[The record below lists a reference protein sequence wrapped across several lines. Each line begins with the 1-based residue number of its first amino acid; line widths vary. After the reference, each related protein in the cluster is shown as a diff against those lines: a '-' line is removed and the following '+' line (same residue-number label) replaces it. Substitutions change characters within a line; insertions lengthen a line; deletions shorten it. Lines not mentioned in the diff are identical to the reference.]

1 MQAAAV
7 LGTQVDPVLLAGLLE
22 VSELVAVRRCEAMV
36 PAALLERRDLG
47 YEFAGDLVQE
57 VVYAALAD
65 PLRRAHHRR
74 AADLLAHEPE
84 AMAPHAEAVADWARA
99 ARGWLLAGRS
109 ATVRAA
115 ARDAVALLDR
125 ALEAAE
131 RVPAPDIVV
140 RVLLA
145 RAAARDALT
154 EYPDALLDL
163 DAALATARETGDRRL
178 EMAALRARGG
188 DVPVALH
195 HPSESWGGFVRSG
208 LRLAAELGDRTAEAE
223 LGARLSVLATSS
235 LRFEE
240 ALDFAHRALAA
251 GRASGD
257 PAAVVAGLDGLK
269 TVLAYLGDTAPLAV
283 ILDELTP
290 LARRLGDGLVL
301 QWCLFESSFVAFAD
315 GDADGARRRVDVA
328 VAAAGRS
335 ATRRTR
341 RSSWRTG
348 AGWRGSAAISTSPSP
363 TAGPR
368 SRRPRPWTTRGGSRR
383 PPVCTPRVC
392 SRPTAPTPRL
402 WWRAPGGTRCTA
414 TAPRHTSC

>member
-1 MQAAAV
+1 M
-7 LGTQVDPVLLAGLLE
+7 
-22 VSELVAVRRCEAMV
+22 
-36 PAALLERRDLG
+36 PAALLERRELG

-74 AADLLAHEPE
+74 AADLLAHDPE
-84 AMAPHAEAVADWARA
+84 AMAPHAEAVDDWARA
-99 ARGWLLAGRS
+99 ARGWLLAGQA

-115 ARDAVALLDR
+115 AGDAVALLDR
-125 ALEAAE
+125 ALAAAE
-131 RVPAPDIVV
+131 RVPAPDLVV

-154 EYPDALLDL
+154 EYADALLDL

-223 LGARLSVLATSS
+223 LGARLAVLCTSS
-235 LRFEE
+235 LRFDE
-240 ALDFAHRALAA
+240 ALGFARRALAA

-257 PAAVVAGLDGLK
+257 PAALVAGLDGLK
-269 TVLAYLGDTAPLAV
+269 TVHAYLGDAGPLAAV
-283 ILDELTP
+283 IDELTP

-301 QWCLFESSFVAFAD
+301 QWCLFESSFVALAA
-315 GDADGARRRVDVA
+315 GDADEARRRVDVA
-328 VAAAGRS
+328 IAAGREVGYPAYAPFFLAHRGWMARLGGELDVALADGRAAVEEA
-335 ATRRTR
+335 ATLDHPWWFAAA
-341 RSSWRTG
+341 SG
-348 AGWRGSAAISTSPSP
+348 LYAAALLAAGG
-363 TAGPR
+363 
-368 SRRPRPWTTRGGSRR
+368 TTR
-383 PPVCTPRVC
+383 
-392 SRPTAPTPRL
+392 RL
-402 WWRAPGGTRCTA
+402 WWRGPGGTRCTA
-414 TAPRHTSC
+414 TARRRTSC

>member
-22 VSELVAVRRCEAMV
+22 VSELVAVRRCEALV
-36 PAALLERRDLG
+36 PAALLARRELG

-74 AADLLAHEPE
+74 AADLLAHDPE
-84 AMAPHAEAVADWARA
+84 AMAPHAEAVDDWARA
-99 ARGWLLAGRS
+99 ARGWLLAGQA

-125 ALEAAE
+125 AFAAAE
-131 RVPAPDIVV
+131 RVPAPDVVV

-154 EYPDALLDL
+154 EYADALLDL
-163 DAALATARETGDRRL
+163 DAALTTARETGDRRL

-235 LRFEE
+235 LRFDE
-240 ALDFAHRALAA
+240 ALGLRAPGAGGRPGLGRPGRA
-251 GRASGD
+251 GRR
-257 PAAVVAGLDGLK
+257 AGRPQDR
-269 TVLAYLGDTAPLAV
+269 
-283 ILDELTP
+283 
-290 LARRLGDGLVL
+290 ARVP
-301 QWCLFESSFVAFAD
+301 
-315 GDADGARRRVDVA
+315 RRR
-328 VAAAGRS
+328 R
-335 ATRRTR
+335 
-341 RSSWRTG
+341 
-348 AGWRGSAAISTSPSP
+348 
-363 TAGPR
+363 TAGPP
-368 SRRPRPWTTRGGSRR
+368 SWTS
-383 PPVCTPRVC
+383 
-392 SRPTAPTPRL
+392 
-402 WWRAPGGTRCTA
+402 
-414 TAPRHTSC
+414 